1 MAWRAM
7 GGHVLTGGRGPCR
20 LYDLENPIWKH
31 GEVMAKVKDTILNY
45 AEHLAAENWAG
56 LARLQRLYGF
66 NRMQHLDMILTG
78 AALTWAEGTEP
89 RRSAKFTAI
98 ITLLEMT
105 HDDRLADAQQA
116 RHEAEK

>member
-1 MAWRAM
+1 MAR
-7 GGHVLTGGRGPCR
+7 
-20 LYDLENPIWKH
+20 
-31 GEVMAKVKDTILNY
+31 VKDTILNY

-89 RRSAKFTAI
+89 RRSAKFNAI
-98 ITLLEMT
+98 ITLLEIT
-105 HDDRLADAQQA
+105 HDERLADAQQA